1 MYKNQSPIKIKM
13 SYYSPLSIDN
23 DDNGFSHMGYLRLRP
38 WDDDDLTTFC
48 GNHTSMTS
56 RIEEKKSI

>member
-1 MYKNQSPIKIKM
+1 M